1 MGIDE
6 VIMKKIEES
15 GKFNNSQ
22 KEQISFGLQKGL
34 DISIYAK
41 PEFNNWQMEQ
51 IRFGLEKGLNV
62 HIYAKPEF
70 DWMQMLQIRKSLEN
84 ELDVSVYAKPEFNS
98 IKMYEIRF
106 GLEKG
111 LDVNTYTKP
120 KFDWRQT
127 RQISIGLGEDL
138 DFDLKEWM
146 EYYAKE
152 WKFWNRVVR
161 ILSKKDGY
169 SKGYRE
175 VTKQAIL
182 KRKIIEE
189 DYNFYAIR
197 VKAADGKALIK
208 E

>member
-1 MGIDE
+1 MKIDE
-6 VIMKKIEES
+6 NMKKIEES
-15 GKFNNSQ
+15 GKFNYSQ
-22 KEQISFGLQKGL
+22 KEQIRFGLQKGL

-41 PEFNNWQMEQ
+41 PEFKGSQMEQ
-51 IRFGLEKGLNV
+51 IRLGLEKGLNV

-70 DWMQMLQIRKSLEN
+70 DYEQMRQIRLGLEQG
-84 ELDVSVYAKPEFNS
+84 LDVNVYAKAEFNN
-98 IKMYEIRF
+98 IQMQKIRLS
-106 GLEKG
+106 LEKG
-111 LDVNTYTKP
+111 LDVNYIKP
-120 KFDWRQT
+120 GFDWRQI
-127 RQISIGLGEDL
+127 RQISTDLGEDL
-138 DFDLKEWM
+138 YLKEWM

-197 VKAADGKALIK
+197 VKAADDKALIK

>member
-1 MGIDE
+1 MKIDE
-6 VIMKKIEES
+6 AMKKIEES
-15 GKFNNSQ
+15 GKFNYSQ
-22 KEQISFGLQKGL
+22 KEQIHFGLEKGL

-41 PEFNNWQMEQ
+41 PEFKGSQMEQ

-62 HIYAKPEF
+62 NIYAKPEF
-70 DWMQMLQIRKSLEN
+70 DYEQMRQIRL
-84 ELDVSVYAKPEFNS
+84 
-98 IKMYEIRF
+98 
-106 GLEKG
+106 GLEQG
-111 LDVNTYTKP
+111 LDVNVYAKAEFNNIQMQKIRLSLEKNSDVNTYVKP
-120 KFDWRQT
+120 EFDWRQT
-127 RQISIGLGEDL
+127 QQISTDL
-138 DFDLKEWM
+138 RADLYLKEWM

-169 SKGYRE
+169 SKDYRE
-175 VTKQAIL
+175 VTKQVIL

>member
-1 MGIDE
+1 MKIDE
-6 VIMKKIEES
+6 IMKKIEES
-15 GKFNNSQ
+15 GKFNYSQ

-41 PEFNNWQMEQ
+41 PEFKGSQMEQ
-51 IRFGLEKGLNV
+51 IRFGLEKGLNA

-70 DWMQMLQIRKSLEN
+70 DYEQMRQIRLGLEQG
-84 ELDVSVYAKPEFNS
+84 LDVSVYAKAEFNN
-98 IKMYEIRF
+98 IQMQKIRLS
-106 GLEKG
+106 LEKG
-111 LDVNTYTKP
+111 LDVNYIKP
-120 KFDWRQT
+120 EFDWRQT
-127 RQISIGLGEDL
+127 QQISTDLGGDL
-138 DFDLKEWM
+138 YLKEWM

-169 SKGYRE
+169 SKDYRE

-197 VKAADGKALIK
+197 VKAADDKILIK

>member
-41 PEFNNWQMEQ
+41 PEFDSKQMRE
-51 IRFGLEKGLNV
+51 IRIGLENGLDV
-62 HIYAKPEF
+62 SIYAKPEF
-70 DWMQMLQIRKSLEN
+70 NWLQMNTIRYGLEKS
-84 ELDVSVYAKPEFNS
+84 LDVSVYAKPEFDS
-98 IKMYEIRF
+98 KQMREIRI
-106 GLEKG
+106 
-111 LDVNTYTKP
+111 D
-120 KFDWRQT
+120 
-127 RQISIGLGEDL
+127 LGENL
-138 DFDLKEWM
+138 DLKEWM

-161 ILSKKDGY
+161 ILSKNDGH
-169 SKGYRE
+169 SKSYRE

-182 KRKIIEE
+182 KRKSMEE

-197 VKAADGKALIK
+197 VKAADDKVQ
-208 E
+208 

>member
-1 MGIDE
+1 MKIDE
-6 VIMKKIEES
+6 IMKKIEES
-15 GKFNNSQ
+15 GKFNYSQ
-22 KEQISFGLQKGL
+22 KKQINFGLQKGL

-41 PEFNNWQMEQ
+41 PEFKGSQMEQ
-51 IRFGLEKGLNV
+51 IRFGLEKGLNA

-70 DWMQMLQIRKSLEN
+70 DYEQMRQIRLGLERG
-84 ELDVSVYAKPEFNS
+84 LDVSIYAKTEFDWS
-98 IKMYEIRF
+98 QMQEIRLS
-106 GLEKG
+106 LEKSS
-111 LDVNTYTKP
+111 DVNTYVKP
-120 KFDWRQT
+120 EFDWRQT
-127 RQISIGLGEDL
+127 PQISTDLGEDL
-138 DFDLKEWM
+138 YLKEWM

-161 ILSKKDGY
+161 ILSKKDGD
-169 SKGYRE
+169 SKNYRE

-197 VKAADGKALIK
+197 VKAADDKALIK

>member
-6 VIMKKIEES
+6 VIMKKIEKS
-15 GKFNNSQ
+15 GKFNYSQ

-41 PEFNNWQMEQ
+41 PEFNKWQMEQ
-51 IRFGLEKGLNV
+51 IRFGLEKGLDVSVYAKKEFNSEQMRQIRYGLEKDIDV
-62 HIYAKPEF
+62 SIYAKPEF
-70 DWMQMLQIRKSLEN
+70 KAIQ
-84 ELDVSVYAKPEFNS
+84 
-98 IKMYEIRF
+98 MYEIRL

-138 DFDLKEWM
+138 DFDLKEWV

-161 ILSKKDGY
+161 ILSKKDGH
-169 SKGYRE
+169 SKDYRE

>member
-1 MGIDE
+1 MKIDE
-6 VIMKKIEES
+6 IMKKIEES
-15 GKFNNSQ
+15 GKFNYSQ

-41 PEFNNWQMEQ
+41 PEFKGSQMEQ

-70 DWMQMLQIRKSLEN
+70 DYEQMRQIR
-84 ELDVSVYAKPEFNS
+84 
-98 IKMYEIRF
+98 I
-106 GLEKG
+106 GLEQG
-111 LDVNTYTKP
+111 LDVNVYAKAEFNNIQMQEIRLSLEKSSDVNTYVKSDS
-120 KFDWRQT
+120 DWRQT
-127 RQISIGLGEDL
+127 PQISTDLGGDL
-138 DFDLKEWM
+138 YLKEWM

-169 SKGYRE
+169 SKDYRE

-197 VKAADGKALIK
+197 VKAADDKALIK

>member
-1 MGIDE
+1 MKIDE
-6 VIMKKIEES
+6 IMKKIEES
-15 GKFNNSQ
+15 GKFNYSQ

-41 PEFNNWQMEQ
+41 PEFNKWQMEQ
-51 IRFGLEKGLNV
+51 IRFGLEKGL
-62 HIYAKPEF
+62 
-70 DWMQMLQIRKSLEN
+70 
-84 ELDVSVYAKPEFNS
+84 DVSVYAKAEFNS
-98 IKMYEIRF
+98 EQMRQIRY
-106 GLEKG
+106 GLEKDIDVNIYANPEFDSVQMG
-111 LDVNTYTKP
+111 EIRIGLEKSLDVNTYVKP
-120 KFDWRQT
+120 EFDWRQT
-127 RQISIGLGEDL
+127 PQISTDLREDL
-138 DFDLKEWM
+138 YLKEWM

-169 SKGYRE
+169 SKDYRE

>member
-1 MGIDE
+1 MKIDE

-15 GKFNNSQ
+15 GKFNYSQ

-41 PEFNNWQMEQ
+41 PEFDYEQMRQ
-51 IRFGLEKGLNV
+51 IRLGLE
-62 HIYAKPEF
+62 
-70 DWMQMLQIRKSLEN
+70 Q
-84 ELDVSVYAKPEFNS
+84 
-98 IKMYEIRF
+98 
-106 GLEKG
+106 G
-111 LDVNTYTKP
+111 LDVNIYAKAEFNNIQMQEIRLSLEKDLDINYIKP
-120 KFDWRQT
+120 EFDWRQT
-127 RQISIGLGEDL
+127 RQISTDLGEDL
-138 DFDLKEWM
+138 NLKEWM

-169 SKGYRE
+169 NKEGYRK

-182 KRKIIEE
+182 KRKSMEE

-197 VKAADGKALIK
+197 VKTADDKALIK

>member
-1 MGIDE
+1 MKIDE
-6 VIMKKIEES
+6 IMKKIEES
-15 GKFNNSQ
+15 GKFNYSQ

-41 PEFNNWQMEQ
+41 PEFNGSQMEQ
-51 IRFGLEKGLNV
+51 IRFGLEKGLNA

-70 DWMQMLQIRKSLEN
+70 DYEQMRQIRLGLERGLDASIYAKTEFDWSQMQEIRLSLEK
-84 ELDVSVYAKPEFNS
+84 SS
-98 IKMYEIRF
+98 
-106 GLEKG
+106 
-111 LDVNTYTKP
+111 DVNTYVKSES
-120 KFDWRQT
+120 DWRQT
-127 RQISIGLGEDL
+127 PQISTDLGGDL
-138 DFDLKEWM
+138 YLKEWM

-169 SKGYRE
+169 SKDYRE

-197 VKAADGKALIK
+197 VKAADDKALIK

>member
-1 MGIDE
+1 MKIDE
-6 VIMKKIEES
+6 VMKKIEES
-15 GKFNNSQ
+15 GKFNYSQ

-41 PEFNNWQMEQ
+41 PEFKSSQMEQ
-51 IRFGLEKGLNV
+51 IRLGLEKGLNA

-70 DWMQMLQIRKSLEN
+70 DYEQMRQIRL
-84 ELDVSVYAKPEFNS
+84 
-98 IKMYEIRF
+98 
-106 GLEKG
+106 GLERG
-111 LDVNTYTKP
+111 LDVNIYAKTEFDWIQMQEIRLSLEKSSDVNTYIKP
-120 KFDWRQT
+120 EFDWRQT
-127 RQISIGLGEDL
+127 PQISTDL
-138 DFDLKEWM
+138 RADLYLKEWM

-197 VKAADGKALIK
+197 VKEADGKVLIK

>member
-6 VIMKKIEES
+6 VMKKIEES
-15 GKFNNSQ
+15 DKFNYSQ
-22 KEQISFGLQKGL
+22 EEQIRFGLQKGL
-34 DISIYAK
+34 DVSIYAK
-41 PEFNNWQMEQ
+41 SEFKSSQMEQ
-51 IRFGLEKGLNV
+51 IRFGLEKGLNA

-70 DWMQMLQIRKSLEN
+70 DYEQMRQIRL
-84 ELDVSVYAKPEFNS
+84 
-98 IKMYEIRF
+98 
-106 GLEKG
+106 GLERG
-111 LDVNTYTKP
+111 LDVNIYAKTEFDWIQMQEIRLSLEKSSDVNTYVKP
-120 KFDWRQT
+120 EFDWRQT
-127 RQISIGLGEDL
+127 PQISTDL
-138 DFDLKEWM
+138 RADLYLKEWM

-161 ILSKKDGY
+161 ILSKKDGH

-197 VKAADGKALIK
+197 VRSADDKAQ
-208 E
+208 

>member
-15 GKFNNSQ
+15 GKFNYSQ

-70 DWMQMLQIRKSLEN
+70 DWMQMLQIRKGLEN
-84 ELDVSVYAKPEFNS
+84 GLDVSVYAKPEFNG
-98 IKMYEIRF
+98 IQMYEIRF

-127 RQISIGLGEDL
+127 QQISINLRADL
-138 DFDLKEWM
+138 YLKEWM

-161 ILSKKDGY
+161 ILSKKDGH

-182 KRKIIEE
+182 KRKSIEE

-197 VKAADGKALIK
+197 VKAVDGKAQ
-208 E
+208 

>member
-1 MGIDE
+1 MKIDE
-6 VIMKKIEES
+6 IMKKIEES

-41 PEFNNWQMEQ
+41 PEFKGSQMEQ
-51 IRFGLEKGLNV
+51 IRFGLEKGLNA

-70 DWMQMLQIRKSLEN
+70 DYEQMRQIRLGLERG
-84 ELDVSVYAKPEFNS
+84 LDVSIYAKTEFDWS
-98 IKMYEIRF
+98 QMQEIRLS
-106 GLEKG
+106 LEKSS
-111 LDVNTYTKP
+111 DVNTYVKSE
-120 KFDWRQT
+120 FDWRQT
-127 RQISIGLGEDL
+127 PQISTDL
-138 DFDLKEWM
+138 RADLYLKEWM

-169 SKGYRE
+169 SKDYRE

-197 VKAADGKALIK
+197 VKAADDKVQ
-208 E
+208 

>member
-1 MGIDE
+1 MKIDE
-6 VIMKKIEES
+6 IMKKIEES
-15 GKFNNSQ
+15 GKFNYSQ

-41 PEFNNWQMEQ
+41 PEFKGSQMEQ

-70 DWMQMLQIRKSLEN
+70 DYEQMRQIRIGLEQG
-84 ELDVSVYAKPEFNS
+84 LDVSVYAKAEFNN
-98 IKMYEIRF
+98 IQMQEIRLN
-106 GLEKG
+106 LEKD
-111 LDVNTYTKP
+111 LDVNYIKP
-120 KFDWRQT
+120 EFDWRQT
-127 RQISIGLGEDL
+127 QQISTDLGGDL
-138 DFDLKEWM
+138 YLKEWM

-169 SKGYRE
+169 SKDYRE

>member
-1 MGIDE
+1 MKIDE
-6 VIMKKIEES
+6 VMKKIEES
-15 GKFNNSQ
+15 GKFNYSQ
-22 KEQISFGLQKGL
+22 KEQIRFGLEKGL
-34 DISIYAK
+34 DVSIYAK
-41 PEFNNWQMEQ
+41 PEFKGSQMEQ
-51 IRFGLEKGLNV
+51 IRFGLEKGLNA

-70 DWMQMLQIRKSLEN
+70 NYEQMRQIRLGLERG
-84 ELDVSVYAKPEFNS
+84 LDVSIYAKTEFDWS
-98 IKMYEIRF
+98 QMQEIRLR
-106 GLEKG
+106 LEKSS
-111 LDVNTYTKP
+111 DVNTYVKP
-120 KFDWRQT
+120 EFDWRQIP
-127 RQISIGLGEDL
+127 QISTDLREDL
-138 DFDLKEWM
+138 YLKEWM

-169 SKGYRE
+169 SKDYRE

-197 VKAADGKALIK
+197 VKAADDKVLIK

>member
-6 VIMKKIEES
+6 VMKKIEES
-15 GKFNNSQ
+15 GKFNYSQ

-41 PEFNNWQMEQ
+41 PEFKGSQMEQ
-51 IRFGLEKGLNV
+51 IRFGLEKGLNA

-70 DWMQMLQIRKSLEN
+70 DYEQMRQIRLGLERG
-84 ELDVSVYAKPEFNS
+84 LDVSIYAKTEFDWS
-98 IKMYEIRF
+98 QMQEIRLS
-106 GLEKG
+106 LEKSS
-111 LDVNTYTKP
+111 DVNTYVKP
-120 KFDWRQT
+120 EFDWRQT
-127 RQISIGLGEDL
+127 PQISTDL
-138 DFDLKEWM
+138 RADLYLKEWM

>member
-1 MGIDE
+1 MKIDE
-6 VIMKKIEES
+6 VMKKIEES
-15 GKFNNSQ
+15 GKFNYSQ
-22 KEQISFGLQKGL
+22 KEQI
-34 DISIYAK
+34 
-41 PEFNNWQMEQ
+41 
-51 IRFGLEKGLNV
+51 RF
-62 HIYAKPEF
+62 
-70 DWMQMLQIRKSLEN
+70 D
-84 ELDVSVYAKPEFNS
+84 
-98 IKMYEIRF
+98 
-106 GLEKG
+106 LEKG
-111 LDVNTYTKP
+111 LDVNTYAKP
-120 KFDWRQT
+120 KFDWRHTQ
-127 RQISIGLGEDL
+127 QISTDL
-138 DFDLKEWM
+138 RADLYLKEWM

>member
-6 VIMKKIEES
+6 VIIKKIEKN
-15 GKFNNSQ
+15 GKFNYSQ

-41 PEFNNWQMEQ
+41 PEFNKWQMEQ

-70 DWMQMLQIRKSLEN
+70 DYEQMRQIRIGLEQG
-84 ELDVSVYAKPEFNS
+84 LDVSVYAKAEFNN
-98 IKMYEIRF
+98 IQMQEIRLN
-106 GLEKG
+106 LEKD
-111 LDVNTYTKP
+111 LDVNYIKP
-120 KFDWRQT
+120 EFDWRQA
-127 RQISIGLGEDL
+127 RQISTDLGEDL
-138 DFDLKEWM
+138 YLKEWM

-197 VKAADGKALIK
+197 IKAADKDSIK

>member
-1 MGIDE
+1 MKIDE
-6 VIMKKIEES
+6 AMKKIEES
-15 GKFNNSQ
+15 GKFNYSQ
-22 KEQISFGLQKGL
+22 KEQIRFGLEKGL

-41 PEFNNWQMEQ
+41 PEFKGSQMEQ

-62 HIYAKPEF
+62 SIYAKPEF
-70 DWMQMLQIRKSLEN
+70 DYEQMRQIRL
-84 ELDVSVYAKPEFNS
+84 
-98 IKMYEIRF
+98 
-106 GLEKG
+106 GLEQG
-111 LDVNTYTKP
+111 LDVNVYAKAEFNNIQMQKIRLSLEKNSDVNTYVKP
-120 KFDWRQT
+120 EFDWRQT
-127 RQISIGLGEDL
+127 QQISTDL
-138 DFDLKEWM
+138 RADLYLKEWM

-169 SKGYRE
+169 SKDYRE

-197 VKAADGKALIK
+197 VKAADDKALIK

>member
-15 GKFNNSQ
+15 GKFNYSQ

-41 PEFNNWQMEQ
+41 PEFNKWQMEQ
-51 IRFGLEKGLNV
+51 IRFGLEKGL
-62 HIYAKPEF
+62 
-70 DWMQMLQIRKSLEN
+70 
-84 ELDVSVYAKPEFNS
+84 DVSVYAKAEFNS
-98 IKMYEIRF
+98 EQMRQIRY
-106 GLEKG
+106 GLEKDIDVNIYANPEFDSVKMG
-111 LDVNTYTKP
+111 EIRIGLEKSLDVNTYVKP
-120 KFDWRQT
+120 EFDWRQAQ
-127 RQISIGLGEDL
+127 QISTDLEEDL
-138 DFDLKEWM
+138 YLKEWM

-197 VKAADGKALIK
+197 VKTADDKALIK

>member
-1 MGIDE
+1 MKIDE
-6 VIMKKIEES
+6 VMKKIEES
-15 GKFNNSQ
+15 GKFNYSQ

-41 PEFNNWQMEQ
+41 PEF
-51 IRFGLEKGLNV
+51 
-62 HIYAKPEF
+62 
-70 DWMQMLQIRKSLEN
+70 
-84 ELDVSVYAKPEFNS
+84 
-98 IKMYEIRF
+98 
-106 GLEKG
+106 
-111 LDVNTYTKP
+111 
-120 KFDWRQT
+120 DWRQT
-127 RQISIGLGEDL
+127 RQISTDLGEDL
-138 DFDLKEWM
+138 NLKEWM

-169 SKGYRE
+169 NKEGYRK

-182 KRKIIEE
+182 KRKSMEE

-197 VKAADGKALIK
+197 VKTADDKALIK

>member
-6 VIMKKIEES
+6 VMKKIEES
-15 GKFNNSQ
+15 GKFNYSQ

-41 PEFNNWQMEQ
+41 PEFESSQMEQ
-51 IRFGLEKGLNV
+51 IRFGLEKGLNA

-70 DWMQMLQIRKSLEN
+70 DYEQMRQIRLGLERG
-84 ELDVSVYAKPEFNS
+84 LDVSIYAKTEFDWS
-98 IKMYEIRF
+98 QMQEIRLS
-106 GLEKG
+106 LEKSS
-111 LDVNTYTKP
+111 DVNTYVKP
-120 KFDWRQT
+120 EFDWRQT
-127 RQISIGLGEDL
+127 PQISTDL
-138 DFDLKEWM
+138 RADLYLKEWM

-197 VKAADGKALIK
+197 VKAANGKALIK

>member
-15 GKFNNSQ
+15 GKFNYSQ

-41 PEFNNWQMEQ
+41 SEFNNWQMEQ
-51 IRFGLEKGLNV
+51 IRFGLEKGLNA

-70 DWMQMLQIRKSLEN
+70 DYEQMRQIRLGLERG
-84 ELDVSVYAKPEFNS
+84 LDVSIYAKTEFDWS
-98 IKMYEIRF
+98 QMQEIRLS
-106 GLEKG
+106 LEKSS
-111 LDVNTYTKP
+111 DVNTYVKP
-120 KFDWRQT
+120 EFDWRQT
-127 RQISIGLGEDL
+127 PQISTDLGEDL
-138 DFDLKEWM
+138 YLKEWM

-161 ILSKKDGY
+161 ILSKKDGS

-182 KRKIIEE
+182 KRKSIEE

-197 VKAADGKALIK
+197 VKAADDKALIK

>member
-15 GKFNNSQ
+15 GKFNYSQ
-22 KEQISFGLQKGL
+22 KEQ
-34 DISIYAK
+34 
-41 PEFNNWQMEQ
+41 
-51 IRFGLEKGLNV
+51 
-62 HIYAKPEF
+62 
-70 DWMQMLQIRKSLEN
+70 
-84 ELDVSVYAKPEFNS
+84 
-98 IKMYEIRF
+98 IRF

-111 LDVNTYTKP
+111 LDVNYIKP
-120 KFDWRQT
+120 GFDWRQT
-127 RQISIGLGEDL
+127 PQISTDLREDL
-138 DFDLKEWM
+138 YLKEWM

-169 SKGYRE
+169 SKDYRE

>member
-1 MGIDE
+1 MKIDE
-6 VIMKKIEES
+6 VMKKIEES
-15 GKFNNSQ
+15 GKFNYSQ

-41 PEFNNWQMEQ
+41 PEFKGSQMEQ
-51 IRFGLEKGLNV
+51 IRFGLEKGLNA

-70 DWMQMLQIRKSLEN
+70 DYEQMRQIRLGLERG
-84 ELDVSVYAKPEFNS
+84 LDVSAYAKTEFDWS
-98 IKMYEIRF
+98 QMQEIRLS
-106 GLEKG
+106 LEKNS
-111 LDVNTYTKP
+111 DVNTYVKP
-120 KFDWRQT
+120 EFDWRQT
-127 RQISIGLGEDL
+127 PQISTDLREDL
-138 DFDLKEWM
+138 YLKEWM

-169 SKGYRE
+169 SKDYRE

>member
-1 MGIDE
+1 MKIDE
-6 VIMKKIEES
+6 VMKKIEES
-15 GKFNNSQ
+15 NKFNYSQ

-41 PEFNNWQMEQ
+41 PEFKSSQMEQ
-51 IRFGLEKGLNV
+51 IRFGLEKGLNA

-70 DWMQMLQIRKSLEN
+70 DYEQMRQIRLGLERG
-84 ELDVSVYAKPEFNS
+84 LDVSIYAKTEFDWS
-98 IKMYEIRF
+98 QMQEIRLN
-106 GLEKG
+106 LEKNS
-111 LDVNTYTKP
+111 DVNTYVKP
-120 KFDWRQT
+120 EFDWRQT
-127 RQISIGLGEDL
+127 PQISTDL
-138 DFDLKEWM
+138 RADLYLKEWM

-169 SKGYRE
+169 SKDYRE

-182 KRKIIEE
+182 KRKIVEE

-197 VKAADGKALIK
+197 VKAADGKVQ
-208 E
+208 

>member
-1 MGIDE
+1 MKIDE

-34 DISIYAK
+34 DISIYTK
-41 PEFNNWQMEQ
+41 PEFDWNQMEQ
-51 IRFGLEKGLNV
+51 IRFGLEHGLDV
-62 HIYAKPEF
+62 SIYAKAKF
-70 DWMQMLQIRKSLEN
+70 DSYQMLQIRRGLEKK
-84 ELDVSVYAKPEFNS
+84 LDVSIYANPEFDS
-98 IKMYEIRF
+98 LQMGEIRI

-111 LDVNTYTKP
+111 LDVNIYVKP
-120 KFDWRQT
+120 EFDWVQME
-127 RQISIGLGEDL
+127 QISTDLGEDL
-138 DFDLKEWM
+138 YLKEWM
-146 EYYAKE
+146 KYYAKE

-197 VKAADGKALIK
+197 VKTADDKAQ
-208 E
+208 

>member
-1 MGIDE
+1 MKNDE
-6 VIMKKIEES
+6 VMKKIEKS
-15 GKFNNSQ
+15 GKFNYSQ
-22 KEQISFGLQKGL
+22 KKQISFGLQKGL

-41 PEFNNWQMEQ
+41 PEFDEDQMCE
-51 IRFGLEKGLNV
+51 IRFGLEKGLNA

-70 DWMQMLQIRKSLEN
+70 NYEQMRQIRLGLERG
-84 ELDVSVYAKPEFNS
+84 LDVSIYAKTEFDWS
-98 IKMYEIRF
+98 QMQEIRLK
-106 GLEKG
+106 LEKSS
-111 LDVNTYTKP
+111 DVNTYVKP
-120 KFDWRQT
+120 EFDWRQT
-127 RQISIGLGEDL
+127 PQISTDLREDL
-138 DFDLKEWM
+138 YLKEWM

-169 SKGYRE
+169 SKDYRE

-197 VKAADGKALIK
+197 VKAADDKALIK

>member
-1 MGIDE
+1 MKIDE
-6 VIMKKIEES
+6 IMKKIEES
-15 GKFNNSQ
+15 GKFNYSQ
-22 KEQISFGLQKGL
+22 KEQIRFGLEKGL

-41 PEFNNWQMEQ
+41 PEFKGSQMEQ
-51 IRFGLEKGLNV
+51 IRFGLEKGLNA

-70 DWMQMLQIRKSLEN
+70 NYEQMRQIRLGLERG
-84 ELDVSVYAKPEFNS
+84 LDVSIYAKTEFDWS
-98 IKMYEIRF
+98 QMQEIRLR
-106 GLEKG
+106 LEKSS
-111 LDVNTYTKP
+111 DVNTYVKP
-120 KFDWRQT
+120 EFDWRQT
-127 RQISIGLGEDL
+127 PQISTDLREDL
-138 DFDLKEWM
+138 YLKEWM

-197 VKAADGKALIK
+197 VKAADGKAQ
-208 E
+208 

>member
-6 VIMKKIEES
+6 VMKKIEES
-15 GKFNNSQ
+15 GKFNSQ
-22 KEQISFGLQKGL
+22 QMKQIRIGLENRL
-34 DISIYAK
+34 DVSIYAK
-41 PEFNNWQMEQ
+41 PEFDDDQM
-51 IRFGLEKGLNV
+51 
-62 HIYAKPEF
+62 
-70 DWMQMLQIRKSLEN
+70 W
-84 ELDVSVYAKPEFNS
+84 
-98 IKMYEIRF
+98 EIRF

-111 LDVNTYTKP
+111 LDVSIYAKPEFDWSQMRQIRYGLEKGLDVSIYAKPEFDSKQMREICLSLKKGLDVNTYAKP

-127 RQISIGLGEDL
+127 QQISTDL
-138 DFDLKEWM
+138 RADLYLKEWM

-169 SKGYRE
+169 SKSNRE
-175 VTKQAIL
+175 VNKQAIV
-182 KRKIIEE
+182 KRKMIEE

-197 VKAADGKALIK
+197 AKAADGKALIK

>member
-6 VIMKKIEES
+6 VIMKKIEKS
-15 GKFNNSQ
+15 GKFNYSQ

-41 PEFNNWQMEQ
+41 PEFNKWQMEQ
-51 IRFGLEKGLNV
+51 IRFGLEKGL
-62 HIYAKPEF
+62 
-70 DWMQMLQIRKSLEN
+70 
-84 ELDVSVYAKPEFNS
+84 DVSVYAKVEFNAEQ
-98 IKMYEIRF
+98 MRQIRY
-106 GLEKG
+106 GLEKDI
-111 LDVNTYTKP
+111 DVNIYANPEFDSVQMGEIRLSLENSLNVNYIKP
-120 KFDWRQT
+120 EFDWRQT
-127 RQISIGLGEDL
+127 QQISIGLGEDL

-169 SKGYRE
+169 SKSYRE

-182 KRKIIEE
+182 KRRIVEE
-189 DYNFYAIR
+189 DYNFYVIR
-197 VKAADGKALIK
+197 VKAADGKVQ
-208 E
+208 